1 MAKRNVRT
9 HSFHGNMA
17 DRDRGVSGF
26 NDNRVVPL
34 EIEESSGGGAIST
47 RSGGKRRASRQW
59 PRWLR
64 TWPLSIP
71 VAVHYTFVTI
81 ALITTGRNPWIPA
94 YFFSH
99 IVVILAGVWAARDEK
114 KIQPVLLY
122 MYIITMSAILDCLQ
136 IGLFVQSYNQESQ
149 EQTAIDRGVWLLSVT
164 AVGLHLLMKPM
175 CLVFGVFVILERR
188 PDLCQGSC
196 CCQSG
201 ETGEYDTRLTQ
212 CPT

>member
-1 MAKRNVRT
+1 MGSAASTVDSRVK
-9 HSFHGNMA
+9 S
-17 DRDRGVSGF
+17 RDM
-26 NDNRVVPL
+26 
-34 EIEESSGGGAIST
+34 EEAGEHDT
-47 RSGGKRRASRQW
+47 RREQSVGSRRAGRRC

-81 ALITTGRNPWIPA
+81 ALVATGRNPWIPA

-122 MYIITMSAILDCLQ
+122 MYIVIMSAILDCLQ
-136 IGLFVQSYNQESQ
+136 IGLFFQTFNQESQ

-188 PDLCQGSC
+188 PDLCQSAC

-201 ETGEYDTRLTQ
+201 ESGEHSSKLI
-212 CPT
+212 